1 MAASGGKQGLEMFR
15 AATMENQPYDV
26 IITDLGMP
34 DMNGYQ
40 VARTIK
46 SESPHTPVIMMTGW
60 GATASDD
67 GDNTPGVDIVVGK
80 PPRLEELNDLLLRMA
95 APACPVRKEEG

>member
-1 MAASGGKQGLEMFR
+1 
-15 AATMENQPYDV
+15 
-26 IITDLGMP
+26 MP